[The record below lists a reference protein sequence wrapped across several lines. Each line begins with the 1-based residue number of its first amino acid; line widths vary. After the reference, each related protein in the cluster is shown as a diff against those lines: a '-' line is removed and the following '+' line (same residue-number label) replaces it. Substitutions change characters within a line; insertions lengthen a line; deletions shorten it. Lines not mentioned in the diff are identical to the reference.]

1 MINNRII
8 AEREMPKTMNQYSK
22 EIGNRIRTLRKSKG
36 LSQQE
41 FASALHKTKSTI
53 SKYEHG
59 DIALNLETFRE
70 ICQLLQMPPHVLL
83 STAEDT
89 ESVSAGINM
98 QRLYLYNLAG
108 RSGTLTRSIIEIY
121 EHHDET
127 RNVRCQDASIFY
139 GLPSFQTPEKC
150 QGYYYGSMT
159 KQDIFTHLHV
169 INQKNN
175 IEQVSVCYRSN
186 LDNLLFD
193 VGLLTGLSFASLVP
207 VSCKAVISEKPLPEN
222 QTLLDALAFDQT
234 EIRRIRNTGIVA
246 LLRR

>member
-1 MINNRII
+1 MY
-8 AEREMPKTMNQYSK
+8 QYSK
-22 EIGNRIRTLRKSKG
+22 EVGNRIRTIRKSKG
-36 LSQQE
+36 LSQQK

-53 SKYEHG
+53 SKYERG
-59 DIALNLETFRE
+59 AIALDLETLHE
-70 ICQLLQMPPHVLL
+70 ICQLLQIPPHVLL
-83 STAEDT
+83 STPEEAANT
-89 ESVSAGINM
+89 GAKTSV

-108 RSGTLTRSIIEIY
+108 RSGILTRSLIEIY
-121 EHHDET
+121 SQSGEASNLRH
-127 RNVRCQDASIFY
+127 QDASIFY
-139 GLPSFQTPEKC
+139 GLPSFQQPEKC
-150 QGYYYGSMT
+150 QGFYYGSIT

-169 INQKNN
+169 VNQKNN

-222 QTLLDALAFDQT
+222 ETMLSALAFDQA
-234 EIRRIRNTGIVA
+234 ELRRIRNTGIVA

>member
-1 MINNRII
+1 
-8 AEREMPKTMNQYSK
+8 MNQYSK
-22 EIGNRIRTLRKSKG
+22 EVGNRIRTIRKSKG
-36 LSQQE
+36 LSQQA
-41 FASALHKTKSTI
+41 FANALHKTKSTI

-59 DIALNLETFRE
+59 AIALDLETLRE
-70 ICQLLQMPPHVLL
+70 ICQLLKIPPHVLL
-83 STAEDT
+83 TITEDT
-89 ESVSAGINM
+89 ESGSAKISV

-108 RSGTLTRSIIEIY
+108 RSGILTRSIIEIY
-121 EHHDET
+121 T
-127 RNVRCQDASIFY
+127 RCGEGQKLSHQDASIFY
-139 GLPSFQTPEKC
+139 GLPSFQCPEKC
-150 QGYYYGSMT
+150 QGFYYGSIT

-175 IEQVSVCYRSN
+175 IEQVSLCYRSN

-222 QTLLDALAFDQT
+222 ETLLSALAFDQT
-234 EIRRIRNTGIVA
+234 ELRRIRNTGIVA

>member
-1 MINNRII
+1 
-8 AEREMPKTMNQYSK
+8 MNQYSK
-22 EIGNRIRTLRKSKG
+22 EVGNRIRTIRKSKG
-36 LSQQE
+36 LSQQA
-41 FASALHKTKSTI
+41 FANALHKTKSTI

-59 DIALNLETFRE
+59 AIALDLETLRE
-70 ICQLLQMPPHVLL
+70 ICQLLKIPPHVLL
-83 STAEDT
+83 TITEDT
-89 ESVSAGINM
+89 ESGSAKISV

-108 RSGTLTRSIIEIY
+108 RSGILTRSIIEIY
-121 EHHDET
+121 T
-127 RNVRCQDASIFY
+127 RCGEGQNLSHQDASIFY
-139 GLPSFQTPEKC
+139 GLPSFQCPEKC
-150 QGYYYGSMT
+150 QGFYYGSIT

-175 IEQVSVCYRSN
+175 IEQVSLCYRSN

-222 QTLLDALAFDQT
+222 ETLLSALAFDQA
-234 EIRRIRNTGIVA
+234 ELRRIRNTGIVA

>member
-1 MINNRII
+1 
-8 AEREMPKTMNQYSK
+8 MNQYSK
-22 EIGNRIRTLRKSKG
+22 EVGNRIRTIRKSKG
-36 LSQQE
+36 FSQQA
-41 FASALHKTKSTI
+41 FANALHKTKSTI

-59 DIALNLETFRE
+59 AIALDLETLRE
-70 ICQLLQMPPHVLL
+70 ICQLLKIPPHVLL
-83 STAEDT
+83 TITEDT
-89 ESVSAGINM
+89 ESGSAKISV

-108 RSGTLTRSIIEIY
+108 RSGILTRSIIEIY
-121 EHHDET
+121 T
-127 RNVRCQDASIFY
+127 RCGEGQNLSHQDASIFY
-139 GLPSFQTPEKC
+139 GLPSFQCPEKC
-150 QGYYYGSMT
+150 QGFYYGSIT

-175 IEQVSVCYRSN
+175 IEQVSLCYRSN

-222 QTLLDALAFDQT
+222 ETLLSALAFDQA
-234 EIRRIRNTGIVA
+234 ELRRIRNTGIVA

>member
-1 MINNRII
+1 
-8 AEREMPKTMNQYSK
+8 MNQYSK
-22 EIGNRIRTLRKSKG
+22 EIGNRIRTIRKAKG
-36 LSQQE
+36 LSQQD
-41 FASALHKTKSTI
+41 FANTLHKTKSTI

-59 DIALNLETFRE
+59 EITLDLETFRE
-70 ICQLLQMPPHVLL
+70 ICQCLQIPPHVLL
-83 STAEDT
+83 TAMEET
-89 ESVSAGINM
+89 ELPTTKRSV

-121 EHHDET
+121 NHHDENHNL
-127 RNVRCQDASIFY
+127 RHQEASIFY
-139 GLPSFQTPEKC
+139 GLPSFQQPEKC
-150 QGYYYGSMT
+150 QGFYYGSIT

-222 QTLLDALAFDQT
+222 ETLLSALAFDQA
-234 EIRRIRNTGIVA
+234 ELRRMRNTGIMA